1 MNCSFLHRFLTRTCF
16 LACAVSLVSC
26 ATQPAAVPDSEADDQ
41 ILQIRPLPTAQRS
54 SALPDNESRLIADLL
69 FAGLQALDADRL
81 LTPVDDS
88 AHGRFQ
94 RVLAYD
100 PDNEIALQGLQDI
113 VLRYVELAEDAS
125 RQGLFE
131 EAAGFLDRARF
142 VDDTHPAIA
151 AAAAVLENERAS
163 GDLFFVLDGNALRK
177 QTAEIQQ
184 EIAMIARQ
192 AREHEAFF
200 LITAPS
206 DDLARWIFGVMR
218 AAVPGY
224 RLRGNIELAGRSG
237 VRLRLP
243 RTEE

>member
-1 MNCSFLHRFLTRTCF
+1 M
-16 LACAVSLVSC
+16 SLVSC
-26 ATQPAAVPDSEADDQ
+26 ATEPAAGPDSEADDQ

-54 SALPDNESRLIADLL
+54 PALPDNESRLIADLL

-125 RQGLFE
+125 RQGQFE

-142 VDDTHPAIA
+142 VDATH
-151 AAAAVLENERAS
+151 
-163 GDLFFVLDGNALRK
+163 
-177 QTAEIQQ
+177 
-184 EIAMIARQ
+184 
-192 AREHEAFF
+192 
-200 LITAPS
+200 
-206 DDLARWIFGVMR
+206 
-218 AAVPGY
+218 
-224 RLRGNIELAGRSG
+224 
-237 VRLRLP
+237 
-243 RTEE
+243 

>member
-1 MNCSFLHRFLTRTCF
+1 MTCNF
-16 LACAVSLVSC
+16 FDNYLIRSVLAAFAMGFVACATEPVSDL
-26 ATQPAAVPDSEADDQ
+26 DLEADNQ
-41 ILQIRPLPTAQRS
+41 ALQIRSLPSTQERIS
-54 SALPDNESRLIADLL
+54 LPDSESRLIADLL

-81 LTPVDDS
+81 LTPADGS
-88 AHGRFQ
+88 AHRRFQ

-100 PDNEIALQGLQDI
+100 PDNKLALKGLQDI

-125 RQGLFE
+125 RQGQFD
-131 EAAGFLDRARF
+131 EAVGFLDRARF
-142 VDDTHPAIA
+142 VDKSHPAIA
-151 AAAAVLENERAS
+151 ATAQFLNKERAS
-163 GDLFFVLDGNALRK
+163 GDLFFVLDGSELRK
-177 QTAEIQQ
+177 QSAKIQE
-184 EIAMIARQ
+184 EIAVIARQ
-192 AREHEAFF
+192 ARDKGAFF

-243 RTEE
+243 QAGR